1 MGGQGGPK
9 CICLQYHNNIQK
21 CFRLIRRLLDQ
32 CFTGKQ
38 HRNKNQ
44 THSIKT
50 TETHKSYQLELSAP
64 VVRVLDT
71 TVRPESSY
79 GWEIL

>member
-1 MGGQGGPK
+1 M
-9 CICLQYHNNIQK
+9 
-21 CFRLIRRLLDQ
+21 R
-32 CFTGKQ
+32 
-38 HRNKNQ
+38 
-44 THSIKT
+44 SIKT
-50 TETHKSYQLELSAP
+50 TEAHKSYQLELSAP